1 MVANFK
7 NQHELRFIMSDFVRG
22 IEDEVRRTL
31 EKAEAGGRSAGFAS
45 LALRKIPTPIQPALP
60 EVVTPAVT
68 AVTEVAQQQASQ
80 TVAIAAVG
88 GNVEQIVGDGANS
101 VGFLSQGTL
110 NRLLNGYITA
120 MLLSRYEDV
129 LEAFIAEQINQD
141 IYYKQAVAAIDENTT
156 ECCLL
161 VHGQFQ
167 PMDKPFILTGSPR
180 FADEIDQPPFHWNC
194 RTAIA
199 LVHASER
206 YDGLTQE
213 MLLAAA
219 DELKARGETDYRV
232 EIHPAHATSRR

>member
-1 MVANFK
+1 MANF
-7 NQHELRFIMSDFVRG
+7 NNPTELRYLMTDFISRVQ
-22 IEDEVRRTL
+22 DEVRRTL

-45 LALRKIPTPIQPALP
+45 LSLRKINTSIQP
-60 EVVTPAVT
+60 VYTDTVTPAVD
-68 AVTEVAQQQASQ
+68 AVTEVANQQASQ
-80 TVAIAAVG
+80 TVAIALVG
-88 GNVEQIVGDGANS
+88 GNVEQVVGDGVNS

-110 NRLLNGYITA
+110 NRLLAGYITA
-120 MLLSRYEDV
+120 LLLSRYEET
-129 LEAFIAEQINQD
+129 LEAFIQEQIDDNT
-141 IYYKQAVAAIDENTT
+141 YYKQAVAAIDENTT
-156 ECCLL
+156 ECCLI

-180 FADEIDQPPFHWNC
+180 FADEIEQPPFHWNC
-194 RTAIA
+194 RTALA

-219 DELKARGETDYRV
+219 DEMKARGETGYRV